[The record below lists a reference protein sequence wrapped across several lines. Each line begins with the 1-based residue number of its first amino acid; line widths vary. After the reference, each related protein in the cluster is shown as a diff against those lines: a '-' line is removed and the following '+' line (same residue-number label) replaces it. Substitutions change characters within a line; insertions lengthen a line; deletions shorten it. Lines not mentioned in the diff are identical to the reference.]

1 MLRELSDAKR
11 EINKNRLNSINK
23 KVTKLKN
30 IAKNVPKDNIY
41 C

>member
-11 EINKNRLNSINK
+11 EINKNRINSINK

-30 IAKNVPKDNIY
+30 IDKNVPKDNIY